1 MADAI
6 VRLKVESQEYDS
18 KLKRAADQMAR
29 MEQEVRR
36 TGASFAYADKEEI
49 AFVQSLGQMGTQ
61 AQSAKQKMREYTD
74 ALTSLTATYR
84 AMSDEEKSSEFGKA
98 MAASIDQ
105 IKVKAA
111 ELKDIMSDTQREI
124 TNLASD
130 TSFTDGL
137 NMMTRTIGASASAI
151 VAWTGDS
158 KEMEAVIKDLAKI
171 GTTVAAVDQLTKAFQ
186 KQNLVLLKNPYVA
199 AAAAVVAL
207 GVAIG
212 KLIQKSQE
220 LDGVQKTLNEVQ
232 AKGRD
237 NAAKEMA
244 QIDTLNS
251 ILHDNTRSLEERKTA
266 LAEIQNLVPDYHGAL
281 TEEGNLINDN
291 TGAIDDYIDSLQR
304 AALAQAAFDK
314 MVELQKK
321 KMQQQVELQEKQ
333 KSLQVAQARNEKA
346 QGEVVYAGS
355 EMTQVYTQMDTS
367 SAERAVQQ
375 AEADIRATNAEID
388 ALRNL
393 VKATDVS
400 NATTITTTGKGGKT
414 AATGGVTTKEL
425 NPLQEAQR
433 KISELSTEALTAD
446 EERTEAIR
454 QEIEGLQEQVAE
466 YKKIQ
471 DYVQGISQ
479 ESEQEGLE
487 PVMNGPEMS
496 AFEKLQQSIRIKLAD
511 QNFEV
516 DQASLTNLMT
526 VAIQNGINGLDGAF
540 EGLQYQ
546 LAEGINIP
554 DEAWEELTAQINEQL
569 AALGIDPIKI
579 NFETGNIEKTKKEVV
594 SEFDKMRE
602 SLDKMSTGIGAISTL
617 GNSLGNLKGIG
628 EDLASAFS
636 GDMDAFDAMMTVF
649 NSGIS
654 IFETVISVLEAITT
668 LTKLSTAL
676 KGANATAS
684 MTEATTSVAAA
695 GMEVGAETE
704 KQVASGIT
712 TGIKIKEAIAGVA
725 AAMASIPLL
734 GPVLAI
740 AAIGTVLAAIL
751 AATSKSNNVGKYA
764 SGGIIPGNSFSGDN
778 LTANVNSGE
787 LILNRSQQ
795 DSIASQLQGGAT
807 QTVVVEGRISGK
819 DILLSAN
826 NTNRAAGGSRGY
838 YTKVK

>member
-1 MADAI
+1 MAQGVVIRFKADSTEYDA
-6 VRLKVESQEYDS
+6 RLKRSIEQMKSMEDQAK
-18 KLKRAADQMAR
+18 KLQGSID
-29 MEQEVRR
+29 R
-36 TGASFAYADKEEI
+36 TDEGYVK
-49 AFVQSLGQMGTQ
+49 FVQSLGKMDTV
-61 AQSAKQKMREYTD
+61 AKSSKTALREYSEAILYLQQQYKALSD
-74 ALTSLTATYR
+74 A
-84 AMSDEEKSSEFGKA
+84 EKSGEIGKA
-98 MAASIDQ
+98 MAASIQ
-105 IKVKAA
+105 QLKVRAA
-111 ELKDIMSDTQREI
+111 EAQDTIGDLNEELKHM
-124 TNLASD
+124 ASD
-130 TSFTDGL
+130 TAFTDGIGL
-137 NMMTRTIGASASAI
+137 MTRTIGASASAI

-569 AALGIDPIKI
+569 ANLGLDPIVLDVK
-579 NFETGNIEKTKKEVV
+579 TGNIETAAENLKSQAKGVGEGWNAVASAVNTVGGALQQIEDPGAKIAGIVAQAVANIALSFAEAAASPAVT
-594 SEFDKMRE
+594 
-602 SLDKMSTGIGAISTL
+602 STGWGWL
-617 GNSLGNLKGIG
+617 G
-628 EDLASAFS
+628 F
-636 GDMDAFDAMMTVF
+636 
-649 NSGIS
+649 
-654 IFETVISVLEAITT
+654 
-668 LTKLSTAL
+668 
-676 KGANATAS
+676 
-684 MTEATTSVAAA
+684 AAA
-695 GMEVGAETE
+695 G
-704 KQVASGIT
+704 
-712 TGIKIKEAIAGVA
+712 IAT
-725 AAMASIPLL
+725 MISTIASI
-734 GPVLAI
+734 
-740 AAIGTVLAAIL
+740 
-751 AATSKSNNVGKYA
+751 KSVTAGSYA
-764 SGGIIPGNSFSGDN
+764 SGGIVPGNSYSGDN

-787 LILNRSQQ
+787 LILNRAQQ
-795 DSIASQLQGGAT
+795 DSVASQLQGNNPFGNLALSMNLKGEDI
-807 QTVVVEGRISGK
+807 QICLDNNRMRRGR
-819 DILLSAN
+819 
-826 NTNRAAGGSRGY
+826 
-838 YTKVK
+838 